1 KRTLSATVNKVM
13 FGLTLFMYVLS
24 VAYWCYSVADGAN
37 RLYSYIGLAINP
49 AKVLPDHTQVTRW
62 SPLFDALTLL
72 NYVVSDGIVVWRAW
86 VICLRKHRMFL
97 WITVVLLG
105 LTALTV
111 LLTIIFRIV
120 DLVES
125 SISELDVHRL
135 IDIFQVATL
144 GTSLLSNLS
153 ATGVVSV
160 TAWLRMLRLA
170 YALDWRTIRSS
181 FSDKK
186 NTSSRSNNILLLVVE
201 SGVVYCLSAAHISF
215 FNFVLAD
222 LGDLYTTVQVQIAGA
237 YPSVVLLLVST
248 QRSLNESSFTDDST
262 FEASRAEEIW
272 RTRTQPESESDQRSL
287 CA

>member
-1 KRTLSATVNKVM
+1 MCLVDSDILSSGQRCSFIRPPFFRATTFSFVLFVHTLPLRGKLHPGLCSLSTSFISIMAIPESAKVIKAGVMYYLFGLVVQTFFFGAYTILIFLSTRMMLKRTLSATVNKVM

-160 TAWLRMLRLA
+160 TA
-170 YALDWRTIRSS
+170 
-181 FSDKK
+181 
-186 NTSSRSNNILLLVVE
+186 
-201 SGVVYCLSAAHISF
+201 
-215 FNFVLAD
+215 
-222 LGDLYTTVQVQIAGA
+222 
-237 YPSVVLLLVST
+237 
-248 QRSLNESSFTDDST
+248 
-262 FEASRAEEIW
+262 
-272 RTRTQPESESDQRSL
+272 
-287 CA
+287 